1 MKKAAVLFL
10 LVLSALW
17 VTPVL
22 AEGKVGV
29 INLDRVLRE
38 SDPAKRSM
46 KKLEKEFDKRGQ
58 DLEKVRQQAQKLQED
73 LDKNGPTLSDAQRKV
88 HEREL
93 ADASR
98 EFQRRKRELDED
110 LNQRRNEE
118 LQAIIDRANKA
129 VRTIAEKEGYDVIF
143 QEAAYFNPH
152 VDITEKVIKAL
163 ADQSP
168 AAPAAL
174 ATPATPAAATPAK

>member
-1 MKKAAVLFL
+1 MKVKKLAVLFSL
-10 LVLSALW
+10 ALCALW
-17 VTPVL
+17 VSPVL

-29 INLDRVLRE
+29 INLDKVLRE
-38 SDPAKRSM
+38 SDPAKKSM
-46 KKLEKEFDKRGQ
+46 KKLEKEFEKRGQ

-73 LDKNGPTLSDAQRKV
+73 LDKNGATLGDALRKTR
-88 HEREL
+88 EREL

-129 VRTIAEKEGYDVIF
+129 VRAIAEKEGFDVIF
-143 QEAAYFNPH
+143 QEAAFFNPR

-163 ADQSP
+163 ADQ
-168 AAPAAL
+168 
-174 ATPATPAAATPAK
+174 PAK

>member
-1 MKKAAVLFL
+1 MKKIAFIFM
-10 LVLSALW
+10 LVLSASW
-17 VTPVL
+17 VNSAL

-29 INLDRVLRE
+29 LNLDKVLRE

-46 KKLEKEFDKRGQ
+46 KKLEKEFEKRGQ

-73 LDKNGPTLSDAQRKV
+73 LDKNGATLAEPQRKAR
-88 HEREL
+88 EREL

-129 VRTIAEKEGYDVIF
+129 VRAIAEKEGFDVIF
-143 QEAAYFNPH
+143 QEAAYFNPRI
-152 VDITEKVIKAL
+152 DITEKVIKAL
-163 ADQSP
+163 ADQP
-168 AAPAAL
+168 AVAPA
-174 ATPATPAAATPAK
+174 K